1 MKFYTIQTLEF
12 WNNNKNNKYL
22 SNDYSFIL
30 EDFDIPYKWM
40 YSQMTNRIY
49 EFDDSMIW
57 VWTKRPDLRCS
68 GYLEKGKKGV
78 LLEIEISED
87 NVLLSEFDLWHLPL
101 MDITVEIY
109 EDEQIEK
116 KVSWERIFDL
126 ELCSKLNEVNIED
139 LTLQG
144 VTSKVPLSNV
154 KLIKEFVAK

>member
-1 MKFYTIQTLEF
+1 
-12 WNNNKNNKYL
+12 
-22 SNDYSFIL
+22 
-30 EDFDIPYKWM
+30 
-40 YSQMTNRIY
+40 
-49 EFDDSMIW
+49 
-57 VWTKRPDLRCS
+57 
-68 GYLEKGKKGV
+68 KKGV

-101 MDITVEIY
+101 MDIAVELY

-154 KLIKEFVAK
+154 KINKKNLLQ

>member
-1 MKFYTIQTLEF
+1 MKFYTIQILEF

-22 SNDYSFIL
+22 LNNYSLIL
-30 EDFDIPYKWM
+30 EDFEIPYKWM
-40 YSQMTNRIY
+40 YSQMIERIPK
-49 EFDDSMIW
+49 FDNSMIW
-57 VWTKRPDLRCS
+57 VWPKRPDLRCS
-68 GYLEKGKKGV
+68 GYLERGSKGV
-78 LLEIEISED
+78 LLELEINKE
-87 NVLLSEFDLWHLPL
+87 NVLLWDFDLWHLPL

-116 KVSWERIFDL
+116 MVSWQRIFDL

-154 KLIKEFVAK
+154 RLIKEFIAK

>member
-22 SNDYSFIL
+22 SNDYSLIV

-40 YSQMTNRIY
+40 YSQMIERIPK
-49 EFDDSMIW
+49 FDDSMIW
-57 VWTKRPDLRCS
+57 VWSKRPDLRCS
-68 GYLEKGKKGV
+68 AYLERGSKGV

-101 MDITVEIY
+101 MDIAVEIY

-154 KLIKEFVAK
+154 RLIKEFVAK